1 MFFYFPATPAPAACD
16 NPTAQLQTRYI
27 VVTQGTT
34 HYVASVFSS
43 LLIAEALGSAS
54 PVATGIDL
62 YCLMHINSKAL
73 AAMSCQPGARIWGR
87 DQGAGSGQRV
97 QVNQTSRVRPL
108 LGMMLGAGSVM
119 GHGEAVVVGGG

>member
-1 MFFYFPATPAPAACD
+1 MFFYFPPTPAPATCD
-16 NPTAQLQTRYI
+16 NPISQPHMRYL

-73 AAMSCQPGARIWGR
+73 AAMSCQPGARVWGR
-87 DQGAGSGQRV
+87 G
-97 QVNQTSRVRPL
+97 
-108 LGMMLGAGSVM
+108 
-119 GHGEAVVVGGG
+119 